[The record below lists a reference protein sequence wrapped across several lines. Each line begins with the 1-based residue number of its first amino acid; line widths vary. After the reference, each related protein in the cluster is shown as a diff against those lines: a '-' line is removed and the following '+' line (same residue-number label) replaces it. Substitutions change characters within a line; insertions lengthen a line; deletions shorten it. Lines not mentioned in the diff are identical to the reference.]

1 VSQTL
6 GALWRSSMPFKGTT
20 CVLTFNLVNILA
32 ESADRSNALFWLTVW
47 LTVKRSQFRA
57 ARDAIQTRR
66 FDDLGAW
73 TSGRGPGFADGASQ
87 SDLDLIIGG
96 QDAGACVSDRRF
108 A

>member
-1 VSQTL
+1 MSQTL
-6 GALWRSSMPFKGTT
+6 DALWRSSMPFTGTP
-20 CVLTFNLVNILA
+20 CVLTFNLINVLA
-32 ESADRSNALFWLTVW
+32 ESADGSNALFLLTVW

-73 TSGRGPGFADGASQ
+73 TSGRGPGFADGACQ

-96 QDAGACVSDRRF
+96 GAAGRRGLRL
-108 A
+108 